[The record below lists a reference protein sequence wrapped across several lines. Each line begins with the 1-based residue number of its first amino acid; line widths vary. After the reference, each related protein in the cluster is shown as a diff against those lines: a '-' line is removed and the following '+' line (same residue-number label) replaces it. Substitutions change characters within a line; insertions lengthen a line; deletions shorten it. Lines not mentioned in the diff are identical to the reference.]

1 MIGRN
6 LRPFCA
12 HMTSY
17 FFFFLAQA
25 LSAARRFCLASTKVS
40 LCLELG
46 PGSEWTTVVS
56 NKSPDI
62 LPSGLSG
69 TNGRVVGFLPS
80 CLTVDSDKLRTVQS
94 PRLLQSNV
102 LVWKIPRSSL
112 VEHMPAT
119 LSIDWISR
127 FNASWVWMR
136 YPPFAHTDICVPFES
151 QFACLGLLQ
160 HFEIL
165 GRCKW
170 MSRYSNLLIKISIVS
185 SFEKMKYA
193 FFGSTDKY
201 VSCVSCIIGNITA
214 IPSHLIQIIERASES
229 RAWLCCKS

>member
-1 MIGRN
+1 M
-6 LRPFCA
+6 RPFCA

-25 LSAARRFCLASTKVS
+25 LSADRRFCLASSKES

-46 PGSEWTTVVS
+46 PGSGWTTVVS
-56 NKSPDI
+56 NQSSDI

-80 CLTVDSDKLRTVQS
+80 CLAVDWDKLRTVKS

-112 VEHMPAT
+112 VQHMPAT

-127 FNASWVWMR
+127 FKASWVWMR
-136 YPPFAHTDICVPFES
+136 YPPFAHRTSVSPLNHCLHAGGYYIILRFQGDANE
-151 QFACLGLLQ
+151 CLG
-160 HFEIL
+160 
-165 GRCKW
+165 
-170 MSRYSNLLIKISIVS
+170 IV
-185 SFEKMKYA
+185 
-193 FFGSTDKY
+193 
-201 VSCVSCIIGNITA
+201 VS
-214 IPSHLIQIIERASES
+214 
-229 RAWLCCKS
+229 